1 MKQFQ
6 KITLILLS
14 AFFIASCSSDE
25 GNMRY
30 NDLTLKFDQVVGNED
45 LVLDTKMYTNSK
57 GNEYKINNFRYIVSD
72 IQLKG
77 DNGLMADLSDDANTF
92 IVDERKANADGTFHV
107 NLSKVPSGTYNSLE
121 FGVGI
126 TQDRYMRGADGQ
138 GDFLNQ
144 ADESSM
150 YWKWAAGYI
159 FIRMDGKFISKKT
172 NEEDSFNFHMGSH
185 GDVSKTGVN
194 NYRTIRVNLK
204 QPFIVKDNSQSITL
218 NCDLG
223 KLFDGL
229 QYQHDLE
236 EKNSVMISAKYS
248 PLLTNNF
255 SSCFSE
261 K

>member
-1 MKQFQ
+1 MKRFQ
-6 KITLILLS
+6 KLSLIIVSLFAL
-14 AFFIASCSSDE
+14 ASCSNDE
-25 GNMRY
+25 GNVRY
-30 NDLTLKFDQVVGNED
+30 NDLILKFDQVIGDED
-45 LVLDTKMYTNSK
+45 LVLDTKTYTNSK

-92 IVDERKANADGTFHV
+92 IVDERKADADGTFHV
-107 NLSKVPSGTYNSLE
+107 NLSRIPSGTYNSLE

-144 ADESSM
+144 AQENSM
-150 YWKWAAGYI
+150 FWKWAAGYI
-159 FIRMDGKFISKKT
+159 FVRMDGKFMSKDSG
-172 NEEDSFNFHMGSH
+172 EEEPFNFHMGSH

-194 NYRTIRVNLK
+194 NYRTIRVNLE
-204 QPFIVKDNSQSITL
+204 QPLTVSDNNQTIL
-218 NCDLG
+218 VNCDLG

-248 PLLTNNF
+248 PLLVNNF
-255 SSCFSE
+255 SSCFSA